1 VQPIILCARL
11 SFFPSSGFLL
21 LLAQNRQYPKS
32 FKASL
37 TLSAIV
43 NQLEKLY
50 TVQIERPFCD
60 SFSKEWGL
68 LATILGRCL
77 CSATFLKPVKFD
89 PPPSLNAIN

>member
-1 VQPIILCARL
+1 MHFGTKSYLKNTHNHTDKHAL
-11 SFFPSSGFLL
+11 
-21 LLAQNRQYPKS
+21 KS

-37 TLSAIV
+37 TLFAIV